1 MQEVSHYLF
10 RGSWGG
16 GGGVGERG
24 GGKEG
29 FSLTVHICLIF
40 IIVARSIALFIQRE
54 LGRWLCWGG
63 GGGGG
68 VGERVRKATST
79 GKLAIDINNGVK
91 VINHSQLLELSLI
104 YIYASFAHD

>member
-1 MQEVSHYLF
+1 M
-10 RGSWGG
+10 
-16 GGGVGERG
+16 
-24 GGKEG
+24 
-29 FSLTVHICLIF
+29 HICLIF

-54 LGRWLCWGG
+54 LGRWWLCWDGG

-68 VGERVRKATST
+68 GGERVRKATIT
-79 GKLAIDINNGVK
+79 GKLAIDLNNGVK

>member
-1 MQEVSHYLF
+1 MVLG
-10 RGSWGG
+10 RGG
-16 GGGVGERG
+16 G

-40 IIVARSIALFIQRE
+40 IIVARCIALFIQRE
-54 LGRWLCWGG
+54 LGRWWLCWEVGG
-63 GGGGG
+63 GREGVRGGG
-68 VGERVRKATST
+68 VGGERVRKATIT

-91 VINHSQLLELSLI
+91 VINHSQLSELSLIYI

>member
-1 MQEVSHYLF
+1 MGKMPEAQNFLIPPRITLF
-10 RGSWGG
+10 IQRELGRWCGVGEGG
-16 GGGVGERG
+16 GGEG
-24 GGKEG
+24 G
-29 FSLTVHICLIF
+29 FLPVHICLIF

-54 LGRWLCWGG
+54 LGGG

-68 VGERVRKATST
+68 GGERVRKATIT
-79 GKLAIDINNGVK
+79 GKSVK